1 MWNRRQMMVST
12 GVAAAAATM
21 SGVAWA
27 QSSVTLPVEIDLTT
41 DLGALEHKWS
51 RCIGSDRASITLRES
66 WRNDLVRFRKEAGIE
81 RVRFHG
87 ILNDDMG
94 VLPGGLAGKV
104 PNFQNVDDAFDGVL
118 DRGVEPFVELS
129 FMPGRLASGPTKL
142 NFTYNA
148 NITPPK
154 SADDWGALV
163 GTFVQHL
170 VDRYGITVVRKWYFE
185 VWNEPNL
192 KWFFT
197 GTQDQYFEMYA
208 AAAKAIK
215 AVDASIRVGGP
226 ATSSVAWVPEFLAFC
241 ERSNLPV
248 DFISTHLYP
257 GDDQKP
263 IFGEAN
269 KYSQNEVIPKAMEM
283 VRAQIDATQ
292 FKGTELWLGEW
303 SSDSP
308 AMIAHTITNCL
319 PYVYCMSQWCLSGHF
334 EELTIPNFQLKEGDN
349 GWGMMAHHSIAKPA
363 FNTYK
368 LLHKLGQRRLAG
380 SGPVLASR
388 SGKSVSALVWNL
400 AEVAQPSGIPDS
412 SVALRKVVGADKRI
426 DVHIKGARPGQTV
439 KISYV
444 DMVRG
449 SPYPEW
455 RALGSPKYLSRD
467 QADKI
472 RKAADIAAPESRK
485 LDRDCRIVLDIP
497 AEGVALIELVV

>member
-1 MWNRRQMMVST
+1 MMVST
-12 GVAAAAATM
+12 GITAAAAAV
-21 SGVAWA
+21 GGIAWA
-27 QSSVTLPVEIDLTT
+27 QSTPVLPVEIDVTS
-41 DLGALEHKWS
+41 DIGPLEHKWS

-66 WRNDLVRFRKEAGIE
+66 WRNDLVRFQKEAGIE

-94 VLPGGLAGKV
+94 VMPGGLAGKI
-104 PNFQNVDDAFDGVL
+104 PNFQNVDEAFDGIL

-154 SADDWGALV
+154 SADDWGALI
-163 GTFVQHL
+163 GAFVQHL
-170 VDRYGITVVRKWYFE
+170 VDRYGIAEVRKWYFE

-208 AAAKAIK
+208 AAAKAVK
-215 AVDASIRVGGP
+215 AVDPALRVGGP

-241 ERSNLPV
+241 GQNNLPV
-248 DFISTHLYP
+248 DFVSTHLYP

-269 KYSQNEVIPKAMEM
+269 KYAQNDVIPKAMEM
-283 VRAQIDATQ
+283 VRAQIDATRY
-292 FKGTELWLGEW
+292 KGTELWLGEW

-308 AMIAHTITNCL
+308 AMIAYIITNCL
-319 PYVYCMSQWCLSGHF
+319 PYVHCLSQWCLSGHF
-334 EELTIPNFQLKEGDN
+334 EELTIPSFQLKEGDN

-368 LLHKLGQRRLAG
+368 LLHKLGQRRLAA
-380 SGPVLASR
+380 SGPVLASKT
-388 SGKSVSALVWNL
+388 GKAVSALVWNL
-400 AEVAQPSGIPDS
+400 AEVLQPSGIPDS
-412 SVALRKVVGADKRI
+412 TIVRTVKGTDKRL
-426 DVHIKGARPGQTV
+426 DVLVKGAKPGQKV
-439 KISYV
+439 KVSYV
-444 DMVRG
+444 DLARG
-449 SPYPEW
+449 SPYPAW
-455 RALGSPKYLSRD
+455 RALGSPKYPSRE
-467 QADKI
+467 QVETIK
-472 RKAADIAAPESRK
+472 KAADIAEPEIRK
-485 LDRDCRIVLDIP
+485 LDRNGRIALDIP
-497 AEGVALIELVV
+497 AEGVALIELVI